1 MPLLK
6 KPAPKKNP
14 ALLKRIKSFLRK
26 KTRLGEYDKKPF
38 PGSMGAGVDAI
49 RKRKERMR
57 IVEKQMG
64 M

>member
-14 ALLKRIKSFLRK
+14 TLSERIKSFFRK
-26 KTRLGEYDKKPF
+26 KTRLGKYGKKPF
-38 PGSMGAGVDAI
+38 PGSIGAGVDAI